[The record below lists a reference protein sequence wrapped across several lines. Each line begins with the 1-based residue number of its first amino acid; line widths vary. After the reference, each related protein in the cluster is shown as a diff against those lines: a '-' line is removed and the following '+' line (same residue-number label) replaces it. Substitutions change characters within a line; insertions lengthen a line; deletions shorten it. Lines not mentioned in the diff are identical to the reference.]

1 MFIQP
6 DNDECETY
14 VNGEL
19 ITAERQIYHGDRV
32 VIGGSHYF
40 RVSNPEC
47 PNRSKSTAVD
57 FQLAHEEILKQ
68 QEKRLRAELQAEKE
82 AALLQIEEQRAKHER
97 SYSER
102 VAKLELEQFRIKCDQ
117 ELMETEKAILAKNR
131 LNESIFEYKPY
142 ESKLHD
148 KIKQIMERPTE
159 EGLHETQL
167 KVKQHFHFQ
176 YYKLLRLFP
185 ISGPRSN
192 PKMP

>member
-6 DNDECETY
+6 NNDECETY

-19 ITAERQIYHGDRV
+19 ITAEHQIFHGDRV

-47 PNRSKSTAVD
+47 PNRLKSTAVD

-82 AALLQIEEQRAKHER
+82 AALLQIEEQRASHER
-97 SYSER
+97 SYSEK

-117 ELMETEKAILAKNR
+117 ELMETEKAILEKNR

-142 ESKLHD
+142 ESKLYD

-159 EGLHETQL
+159 ECLHETQL
-167 KVKQHFHFQ
+167 KVKR
-176 YYKLLRLFP
+176 KNIV
-185 ISGPRSN
+185 ISN
-192 PKMP
+192 TKNY